1 MTCSQKAQITETEE
15 HRVKPP
21 VMEVF
26 CSKSVR
32 EWETVLYKI
41 CGTNLWDKSIPK
53 TSHINFCLIHFF
65 YASISVSEFIEK
77 KGNLPHDLLI
87 LILGSCKEM
96 HLFLLNTPQCDSNGI
111 QDLKCHKCMCV
122 CVYIYACMYFFFLVF
137 VVLANVTARKVL
149 SAIEQAGTENHWGT
163 LVIESLKETCF
174 EAHLPVLQT
183 LSKKLSKFILS
194 LLTFVSYH
202 IHRCSSLLL
211 FEYVLCKF

>member
-1 MTCSQKAQITETEE
+1 
-15 HRVKPP
+15 
-21 VMEVF
+21 MEQ
-26 CSKSVR
+26 
-32 EWETVLYKI
+32 I
-41 CGTNLWDKSIPK
+41 CGTNLFPK
-53 TSHINFCLIHFF
+53 HHALTSVWYIFSMLPFLFQSSLKKREIFHMICWSWSLVPAKKCIYSSSTPLSVTVMAFKIWSAIN
-65 YASISVSEFIEK
+65 V
-77 KGNLPHDLLI
+77 
-87 LILGSCKEM
+87 
-96 HLFLLNTPQCDSNGI
+96 
-111 QDLKCHKCMCV
+111 CV
-122 CVYIYACMYFFFLVF
+122 CVRVCIYIYACMYFFFLVF